1 MPRRKELS
9 ERQKEVLNIM
19 ATPNAYGALKMM
31 QNRIYENWGNIE
43 NITTMVDN
51 ITARKPFHILDDT
64 PDYYPVE
71 EVEIPYGMVDM
82 FTNAVGFTLFDED
95 PKSDSYVA
103 VIDYI
108 IPGDFTTPDEVDQI
122 FYKVNKKDFSVTPE
136 EDEHVIPN
144 PYSTEYI
151 KNLCL
156 HLVNLVNHK
165 FFFPIDFVCLD
176 LAISRNTRQL
186 GLALNFNKE
195 SFLDYDT
202 DKCFTMLGIK

>member
-71 EVEIPYGMVDM
+71 EVEISYGMVDM

-95 PKSDSYVA
+95 PTGDSYVV

-108 IPGDFTTPDEVDQI
+108 IPGDFTTPDEVD
-122 FYKVNKKDFSVTPE
+122 
-136 EDEHVIPN
+136 
-144 PYSTEYI
+144 
-151 KNLCL
+151 
-156 HLVNLVNHK
+156 
-165 FFFPIDFVCLD
+165 
-176 LAISRNTRQL
+176 
-186 GLALNFNKE
+186 
-195 SFLDYDT
+195 
-202 DKCFTMLGIK
+202 

>member
-9 ERQKEVLNIM
+9 ERQKEILNIM
-19 ATPNAYGALKMM
+19 ATLNAYGALKMM
-31 QNRIYENWGNIE
+31 QNRIYKNWGNIE

-95 PKSDSYVA
+95 PTGDSYVV

-122 FYKVNKKDFSVTPE
+122 FYKVNKKNFSVTS
-136 EDEHVIPN
+136 EDDNSISLYYDAN
-144 PYSTEYI
+144 SI
-151 KNLCL
+151 KKLCMYL
-156 HLVNLVNHK
+156 INLVNSK
-165 FFFPIDFVCLD
+165 FSYPIDYICLD
-176 LAISRNTRQL
+176 LAVGSNNYKRV
-186 GLALNFNKE
+186 GLSLNFSKE
-195 SFLDYDT
+195 SVLDYDT
-202 DKCFTMLGIK
+202 ANCFTLIGIK